1 VRSAGAH
8 ALEIEPYS
16 PWLNRAE
23 TAIKALKRMT
33 NTAMTKSGAPLSLW
47 DICLELQGHIRSS
60 IAHDIYALNDDVP
73 NTAVSGDT
81 SDISHLCELSWYDWL
96 WYHDP
101 IDFPEDKRKLG
112 RWLGPSH
119 DIGHVMCARVLAAN
133 GQILARTT
141 YSPLSVADHN
151 SESVKKRQ
159 LEFDESIKT
168 QFGNPDRVPVFIGDP
183 DEFEPYSDDSTGDE
197 ATMPEA
203 DDYDHDAFDQYI
215 NAEVLLPVGDSL
227 LTGKVIARKKDRDGN
242 PVGRSNANPILDS
255 RVLEVQFNDGVVKE
269 FAANV
274 IAEHIYSQVDNEG
287 RRHLIL
293 DEIIDHRKDGSAVA
307 PDDLYDTDRNG
318 NQHMRRTTKGWKLS
332 IQWKDGSASWLP
344 LKDLKES
351 NPVEVAEYA
360 VANKLVHEPAFAW
373 WVPHTLRKRDN
384 IVSAVKTRY
393 QKKTHKF
400 GIRIPKTV
408 REALEIDRDTNTSLW
423 ADAIK
428 KEMKNVMPAFKILDP
443 GAAEPV
449 GHTRI
454 PCHMIFDIKM
464 DFTRKARL
472 VAGGHVTD
480 PPSSITYASV
490 VSRDSVR
497 LAFLIAAL
505 NDLDI
510 LGADAQNAYL
520 NAPVREKVYTTCGP
534 EFGPSCENQY
544 AIIVRALYGLK
555 SSGAAW
561 RAHLASTMQELNFIS
576 CLADPDVWLRPAQ
589 KADGTEH
596 YEYVLI
602 YTDDFLCI
610 SSDPRNILDS
620 IGKHFKL
627 KPDSIKPPDHYLG
640 ANIAPF
646 SLPDNP
652 TKERWSMSSTDYV
665 KQAVKNV
672 ERDLHEIGRAL
683 SNRAS
688 SPMSTSYRPELD
700 VSTILDPDRANY
712 FQSQIGV
719 LRWAVELGRID
730 IMCEVSMLSSFLAMP
745 REGHLTA
752 VFNVFAYLKSH
763 NRSRLVFDDTYAVI
777 NNQFKENVDWTDF
790 YGDVK
795 EPIPPNAPQARGKA
809 VEITTFVDADH
820 AGDRVTRRSR
830 TGVLIYVNRAPIM
843 WFSKRQ
849 NSVETSTFGSE
860 FVALKTATEMIQGLR
875 YKLRMMGIPI
885 DGAARVL
892 CDNMSVVYNTTAPE
906 SMLKKKS
913 NAIAYHFVREC
924 VAAKVIKIAYE
935 PTDTNLADALT
946 KVQPAPK
953 RQELIRQILW

>member
-1 VRSAGAH
+1 
-8 ALEIEPYS
+8 
-16 PWLNRAE
+16 
-23 TAIKALKRMT
+23 
-33 NTAMTKSGAPLSLW
+33 
-47 DICLELQGHIRSS
+47 
-60 IAHDIYALNDDVP
+60 
-73 NTAVSGDT
+73 
-81 SDISHLCELSWYDWL
+81 
-96 WYHDP
+96 
-101 IDFPEDKRKLG
+101 
-112 RWLGPSH
+112 
-119 DIGHVMCARVLAAN
+119 
-133 GQILARTT
+133 
-141 YSPLSVADHN
+141 
-151 SESVKKRQ
+151 
-159 LEFDESIKT
+159 
-168 QFGNPDRVPVFIGDP
+168 
-183 DEFEPYSDDSTGDE
+183 
-197 ATMPEA
+197 
-203 DDYDHDAFDQYI
+203 
-215 NAEVLLPVGDSL
+215 
-227 LTGKVIARKKDRDGN
+227 
-242 PVGRSNANPILDS
+242 
-255 RVLEVQFNDGVVKE
+255 
-269 FAANV
+269 
-274 IAEHIYSQVDNEG
+274 
-287 RRHLIL
+287 
-293 DEIIDHRKDGSAVA
+293 
-307 PDDLYDTDRNG
+307 
-318 NQHMRRTTKGWKLS
+318 
-332 IQWKDGSASWLP
+332 
-344 LKDLKES
+344 
-351 NPVEVAEYA
+351 
-360 VANKLVHEPAFAW
+360 
-373 WVPHTLRKRDN
+373 
-384 IVSAVKTRY
+384 
-393 QKKTHKF
+393 
-400 GIRIPKTV
+400 
-408 REALEIDRDTNTSLW
+408 
-423 ADAIK
+423 
-428 KEMKNVMPAFKILDP
+428 
-443 GAAEPV
+443 
-449 GHTRI
+449 
-454 PCHMIFDIKM
+454 
-464 DFTRKARL
+464 
-472 VAGGHVTD
+472 
-480 PPSSITYASV
+480 
-490 VSRDSVR
+490 
-497 LAFLIAAL
+497 
-505 NDLDI
+505 
-510 LGADAQNAYL
+510 
-520 NAPVREKVYTTCGP
+520 
-534 EFGPSCENQY
+534 
-544 AIIVRALYGLK
+544 LYGLK

-610 SSDPRNILDS
+610 SSDPKSILDS

-700 VSTILDPDRANY
+700 VSSILDPDRANY
-712 FQSQIGV
+712 FQSLIGV

-795 EPIPPNAPQARGKA
+795 EPIPPNAPQPRGKA

-935 PTDTNLADALT
+935 PTDTNLADVLT